1 MEICFRVR
9 GSPGSRWPLKGK
21 TGTLPCECL
30 EGKDALFNK
39 INECADFDLF
49 KLHDKSQMEAKKKKI
64 SFHLAVLVLI
74 YKAKY

>member
-1 MEICFRVR
+1 MEIRFR
-9 GSPGSRWPLKGK
+9 GSCYLVVGGPLKGK
-21 TGTLPCECL
+21 QKLSRMCVQKAKET
-30 EGKDALFNK
+30 LFNK

-49 KLHDKSQMEAKKKKI
+49 RLHGKIQTEVKKKN